1 MHRTDSQPCGI
12 ARCGLR
18 DGQFRGEM
26 CSTSAVASIRRN
38 VRIQRPASA
47 VWGVVGDPSTIH
59 HWFPGIANS
68 VVEGKVRTITLNS
81 GIPLPEDIVTLD
93 PILRRFQYKIAGG
106 LFRSHL
112 GTIDVLELDDESC
125 MVVYGTDA
133 EPDVMALVIGGA
145 AGGALDE
152 LKRQFEAG
160 EHDHLSTPASTTSKD
175 K

>member
-1 MHRTDSQPCGI
+1 
-12 ARCGLR
+12 
-18 DGQFRGEM
+18 
-26 CSTSAVASIRRN
+26 VASIRREI
-38 VRIQRPASA
+38 RIQRPAA
-47 VWGVVGDPSTIH
+47 QVWAVVGDPATIH
-59 HWFPGIANS
+59 TWFPGIADS

-93 PILRRFQYKIAGG
+93 PILRRFQYAISGG
-106 LFRSHL
+106 LFRKHL
-112 GTIDVLELDDESC
+112 GTVDVLELDDESC

-160 EHDHLSTPASTTSKD
+160 EHDHTATTRSKD
-175 K
+175 D

>member
-1 MHRTDSQPCGI
+1 MWS
-12 ARCGLR
+12 
-18 DGQFRGEM
+18 
-26 CSTSAVASIRRN
+26 
-38 VRIQRPASA
+38 
-47 VWGVVGDPSTIH
+47 VVGDPATIH
-59 HWFPGIANS
+59 TWFPGIADS

-93 PILRRFQYKIAGG
+93 PILRRFQYAISGG
-106 LFRSHL
+106 LFRKHL
-112 GTIDVLELDDESC
+112 GTVDVLRLDDESC

-160 EHDHLSTPASTTSKD
+160 EHDHAVSTTSKD
-175 K
+175 V

>member
-1 MHRTDSQPCGI
+1 MWS
-12 ARCGLR
+12 
-18 DGQFRGEM
+18 
-26 CSTSAVASIRRN
+26 
-38 VRIQRPASA
+38 
-47 VWGVVGDPSTIH
+47 VVGDPATIH
-59 HWFPGIANS
+59 TWFPGIADS

-93 PILRRFQYKIAGG
+93 PILRRFQYAISGG

-112 GTIDVLELDDESC
+112 GTVDVLELDDESC

-152 LKRQFEAG
+152 LRRQFESG
-160 EHDHLSTPASTTSKD
+160 EHDHPATTSSKD
-175 K
+175 D